1 MFYEGILQLKTIFL
15 TVALKANCFLEKI
28 RAGNK
33 PGSVLTDVSRDH
45 SSGTA
50 VTGRL
55 QRPTRPPDGQPES
68 GPIWTCNGWGLHCQ
82 PCHQGCGR
90 LLPCLFTLTCVSLE
104 TIGGMFSV
112 ALSIGSRRLAV
123 SQHSCPV
130 LPGLSSSIPESRTIR
145 KAGGHVSDSDAF

>member
-1 MFYEGILQLKTIFL
+1 MLVLYNSIHHSRAVE
-15 TVALKANCFLEKI
+15 LKACVSLEKV

-45 SSGTA
+45 LSRMA

-55 QRPTRPPDGQPES
+55 QRPTRPPGGPPDS
-68 GPIWTCNGWGLHCQ
+68 GSIWTCNWWGLHCQ
-82 PCHQGCGR
+82 SCHQDCGR
-90 LLPCLFTLTCVSLE
+90 LLPCHFTLTCVSGE

-123 SQHSCPV
+123 SQHPCPM
-130 LPGLSSSIPESRTIR
+130 LPGLSSSSPDSKIIR
-145 KAGGHVSDSDAF
+145 KAGGHVSGSDAY